1 MLLAALRIASFLLP
15 LTGAAA
21 QDETDVHVEVQDQV
35 QAWFMRE
42 WEAAR
47 AFPENLEQPL
57 DFTYEVRL
65 LYVPPPAQLEAM
77 RKQVEGL
84 PDHPLRIELAMY
96 ERRLQQSSPPYIYRA
111 MIGGPTQWRLAIEGM
126 AGPGMYADVGRDRNA
141 AWSLAP
147 QQLNVAIADP
157 PTTGYE
163 YAESIDNITGAART
177 LLYQGIGIGPPGQ
190 PTEPPR
196 ISVSGRTWAAE
207 VGYKD
212 WSTFRYEG
220 EWDADTKRGTVLRTT
235 VIHSDTYPEDV
246 GFGTEYGGHVDD
258 PTLERRIATVATR
271 YRPDSRVEREHR
283 LRSVEWSTQ
292 AQLTLAARVP
302 SLDRPDPIRG
312 ALTVDS
318 IYDHRP
324 DAPSWVRSPDTSE
337 MVQTYA
343 PTQRYRHLRLLG
355 WVVLGVFVVTL
366 VVLRLTR
373 NVRADSR

>member
-1 MLLAALRIASFLLP
+1 MLLAALRAASLLLP
-15 LTGAAA
+15 LSCAAA
-21 QDETDVHVEVQDQV
+21 QDEADVHAEVQAQV

-65 LYVPPPAQLEAM
+65 LYVPPPEELEAM
-77 RKQVEGL
+77 RKQVEGR
-84 PDHPLRIELAMY
+84 PDHPLRSELTEY
-96 ERRLQQSSPPYIYRA
+96 DRRISENYPPFTYRA
-111 MIGGPTQWRLAIEGM
+111 IIGGPTQWRLAVDGI
-126 AGPGMYADVGRDRNA
+126 AGPGMYADMGREKYA
-141 AWSLAP
+141 AWSLSPKQVHIAP
-147 QQLNVAIADP
+147 VDP
-157 PTTGYE
+157 PVPGYA
-163 YAESIDNITGAART
+163 YAESVDNIKGAARA
-177 LLYQGIGIGPPGQ
+177 LLYQGIGIGPPGE

-196 ISVSGRTWAAE
+196 LSVSGRTWTAE

-220 EWDADTKRGTVLRTT
+220 VWDADTKRGTVLRTT

-246 GFGTEYGGHVDD
+246 GFRIEYGGHVDD
-258 PTLERRIATVATR
+258 QIMERRVATVAR
-271 YRPDSRVEREHR
+271 HYRPDSRVEREQR

-292 AQLTLAARVP
+292 SQLTLAARVP

-312 ALTVDS
+312 PLTVDS

-324 DAPSWVRSPDTSE
+324 DAPSWVRSPDTDE

-343 PTQRYRHLRLLG
+343 PTQQYRHLRLLG
-355 WVVLGVFVVTL
+355 WVVLGVLIL
-366 VVLRLTR
+366 VVVILRLTR
-373 NVRADSR
+373 NARAGVQ